1 MVIEGSNPFWLIISI
16 FISFSVVV
24 YCGST
29 IFDSTKVNTNV
40 SLSGGNPLLNN
51 IRGDLLI
58 WNWLRCWIATPVSS
72 RMGVVSKDHFFYLNK
87 KGSNWDPLIVWPDG
101 QPNTFEPRILPSEVL
116 FQPCK
121 PTGINTFWFRSPLN
135 SDSCLHKLLYK
146 VSRRTNGNVR
156 ITPRT
161 GSRAY

>member
-1 MVIEGSNPFWLIISI
+1 MV
-16 FISFSVVV
+16 
-24 YCGST
+24 
-29 IFDSTKVNTNV
+29 K
-40 SLSGGNPLLNN
+40 
-51 IRGDLLI
+51 
-58 WNWLRCWIATPVSS
+58 A
-72 RMGVVSKDHFFYLNK
+72 
-87 KGSNWDPLIVWPDG
+87 
-101 QPNTFEPRILPSEVL
+101 NTFEPRILPSEVL

-161 GSRAY
+161 GSRAYSTRVVHHLLPSPVRAQIIGGVRENPTRTSESNVRWQHLLTKWECQCNSTSELEESK